1 MTCGR
6 RGDVEESVLSVI
18 KPSQRQLTILG
29 NFYRTI
35 YSILSKCVEESGYK
49 ASIMPVGSF
58 AKDTL
63 TSDKWELDVF
73 ILFKNVTDD
82 WIYSKAENLLESCLR
97 GKLPFVAKYAQH
109 PYVTVQLMGL
119 EADIVPAIET
129 ERPRKRGLGV
139 ERTPFHTLYVSSKL
153 DECQKDEVRLLKAFL
168 KGLGIYGAEVRTQGF
183 SGYLSELLVINYGS
197 FHGILSAASSW
208 KPPIYIDPEGI
219 GDKEYLLSKYRDS
232 PLIVVDPV
240 DPERN
245 AAAAVSMKSL
255 ATFVIAAKMYLE
267 RPGREYF
274 YPFAK
279 RADILAPIDI
289 VTVTCSG
296 DYSSNP
302 PESIWGRAKRAA
314 KDLAA
319 TLGDNDFQVL
329 YYSYY
334 TDEYTVARIGIGLVE
349 AKLPPYSIVEGPSAW
364 ASRDDIIKY
373 VRKRLERGEVYW
385 INDRGRLSALKKRRF
400 TDAGNLVE
408 HWIDSRGAD
417 ILKASKC
424 TVSIASCGGET
435 NSELCYPMKEWMTL

>member
-6 RGDVEESVLSVI
+6 RGDVEDSVLSVV
-18 KPSQRQLTILG
+18 KPSQRQIAILG

-35 YSILSKCVEESGYK
+35 YSILTACIEENGYK

-58 AKDTL
+58 AKGTL

-73 ILFKNVTDD
+73 VLFKNVTDE
-82 WIYSKAENLLESCLR
+82 WIYSEAESLLESCLR
-97 GKLPFVAKYAQH
+97 DKLPFVTKYAQH

-119 EADIVPAIET
+119 EADIVPAIEIK
-129 ERPRKRGLGV
+129 RPRKRGLGV
-139 ERTPFHTLYVSSKL
+139 ERTPFHTLYVSSRL
-153 DECQKDEVRLLKAFL
+153 NECQRDEVRLLKAFL

-183 SGYLSELLVINYGS
+183 SGYLSELLIIKYGS
-197 FHGILSAASSW
+197 FHNLLSAASSW
-208 KPPIYIDPEGI
+208 RPPIYIDPEGI
-219 GDKEYLLSKYRDS
+219 GDRRYLLSKYRES

-245 AAAAVSMKSL
+245 AAAAVSLKSL
-255 ATFVIAAKMYLE
+255 ATFVVAAKMYLE

-274 YPFAK
+274 YPFSKQASM
-279 RADILAPIDI
+279 LAPIDI

-296 DYSSNP
+296 DYSSDP

-334 TDEYTVARIGIGLVE
+334 TDEYAVTSIGIGLVE
-349 AKLPPYSIVEGPSAW
+349 ARLPPYSVVEGPLAW
-364 ASRDDIIKY
+364 ASRDDIVKY

-385 INDRGRLSALKKRRF
+385 INEQGRLSALKKRRF

-408 HWIDSRGAD
+408 RWVASRGVS

-424 TVSIASCGGET
+424 IASIDTCGGESY
-435 NSELCYPMKEWMTL
+435 SELCYPMKEWMTL